1 MALRSHERY
10 RVAVLRLGRVR
21 VEQLRRRPPPRRLA
35 PRRPL
40 APERAEADRDEAVYR
55 A

>member
-21 VEQLRRRPPPRRLA
+21 AGQLRRRLA

-40 APERAEADRDEAVYR
+40 APERAEADRDQAVYR